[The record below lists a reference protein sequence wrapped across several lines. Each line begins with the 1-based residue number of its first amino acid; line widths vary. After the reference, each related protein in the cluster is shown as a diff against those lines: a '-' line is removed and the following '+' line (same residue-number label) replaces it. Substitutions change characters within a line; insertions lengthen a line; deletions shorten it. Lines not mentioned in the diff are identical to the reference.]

1 MEEIIKK
8 KKKIE
13 LLAEDVFDVDVTEV
27 TLETVLDE
35 SDFWDS
41 MSKLSLISVFDSN
54 FKKTLKGEDIKNFK
68 TVQDILNAMN

>member
-1 MEEIIKK
+1 MTNEE
-8 KKKIE
+8 KIE
-13 LLAEDVFDVDVTEV
+13 LLADEVFDVDVTDV
-27 TLETVLDE
+27 TPETVLDE

-54 FKKTLKGEDIKNFK
+54 FKKTLKGEDIKKFK

>member
-1 MEEIIKK
+1 MTNEE
-8 KKKIE
+8 KIE
-13 LLAEDVFDVDVTEV
+13 LLAEDVFDVDVADV
-27 TLETVLDE
+27 TPETVLDE

-54 FKKTLKGEDIKNFK
+54 FKKTLKGEDIKKFK